1 MLYTS
6 ENIYKPKLIIVGHS
20 SYSRN
25 IDFKE
30 FKRIADKVGA
40 YFLADIAH
48 IAGIIAA
55 GYDQNPL
62 HYADIVTSTTHKTM
76 RGPRGGMMM
85 SNREDLFKKLD
96 SALFP
101 GIQSAALMNVIMAK
115 AVTFGEALSDDFKK
129 YIGNVL
135 LNAKTIAQVLQA
147 RGYKLLADGT
157 DNHIIMMDL
166 RNSNINGKLASE
178 KLAIAGITCNRN
190 VVPFDSKPVSLT
202 SGIRLGTPA
211 CTTRGFGVDECKQIA
226 NIVAD
231 VLDEAQNTNG
241 EKNNVA
247 MDSAPKVEAMASKFA
262 LF

>member
-1 MLYTS
+1 M
-6 ENIYKPKLIIVGHS
+6 
-20 SYSRN
+20 
-25 IDFKE
+25 
-30 FKRIADKVGA
+30 
-40 YFLADIAH
+40 
-48 IAGIIAA
+48 
-55 GYDQNPL
+55 
-62 HYADIVTSTTHKTM
+62 
-76 RGPRGGMMM
+76 
-85 SNREDLFKKLD
+85 
-96 SALFP
+96 
-101 GIQSAALMNVIMAK
+101 
-115 AVTFGEALSDDFKK
+115 
-129 YIGNVL
+129 
-135 LNAKTIAQVLQA
+135 QA